1 MNVTMIPVE
10 SDGQIET
17 VAQLAK
23 IIWTEHYA
31 KILSVGQVAYM
42 LKHLQSGEA
51 IREQL
56 KGGYRYYLMHFEG
69 QDVGYLAIKPEEG
82 QLFLSKIYVLKAFR
96 NQGIAT
102 RALAYLTGLC
112 KDEGWDKIWLT
123 VNKNNTGSIAA
134 YEKRGFVKARTQVE
148 DIGEGYVMDDYIME
162 KIVD

>member
-1 MNVTMIPVE
+1 MDVKLLPVE

-31 KILSVGQVAYM
+31 KILSLGQVTYM

-56 KGGYRYYLMHFEG
+56 KGGYRYYLMHFDG
-69 QDVGYLAIKPEEG
+69 QDVGYMAIKPEAG

-96 NQGIAT
+96 NQGIAS
-102 RALAYLTGLC
+102 RALAYLTELC
-112 KDEGWDKIWLT
+112 KAEGWTKIWLT
-123 VNKNNTGSIAA
+123 VNKNNTGSITA

-148 DIGEGYVMDDYIME
+148 NIGGGYVMDDYIME
-162 KIVD
+162 KTIG

>member
-10 SDGQIET
+10 SDGQIEM

-69 QDVGYLAIKPEEG
+69 GCAYY
-82 QLFLSKIYVLKAFR
+82 IYRK
-96 NQGIAT
+96 
-102 RALAYLTGLC
+102 
-112 KDEGWDKIWLT
+112 GWRR
-123 VNKNNTGSIAA
+123 V
-134 YEKRGFVKARTQVE
+134 YF
-148 DIGEGYVMDDYIME
+148 
-162 KIVD
+162 